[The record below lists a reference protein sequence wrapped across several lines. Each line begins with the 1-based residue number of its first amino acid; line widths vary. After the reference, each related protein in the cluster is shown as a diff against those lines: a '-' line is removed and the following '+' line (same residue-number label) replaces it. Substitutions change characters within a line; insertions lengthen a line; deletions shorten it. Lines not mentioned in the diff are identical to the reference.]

1 MRRRPWVILIA
12 TVIATQIIGDN
23 LGLTW
28 WFAGGAL
35 VLLGVAGYVMNVQLM
50 LYYIRKSVPGLI
62 ETDLDL
68 PRPPPGGECL
78 WERTAGTGIVPRWV
92 SLLAFIAYGCFISG
106 VLFLVAATVR
116 LIRGLPTTPP

>member
-1 MRRRPWVILIA
+1 MRLPWLIVVA
-12 TVIATQIIGDN
+12 TVVATQIIGDN

-35 VLLGVAGYVMNVQLM
+35 VLLGVVGHVANVQLI
-50 LYYIRKSVPGLI
+50 LYYIRKSAPGLI
-62 ETDLDL
+62 EIDMAL
-68 PRPPPGGECL
+68 PPPLPGGKYL

-106 VLFLVAATVR
+106 ALFLVCAAVR
-116 LIRGLPTTPP
+116 LVRGLPTTPA